1 MSEKERRE
9 KKRGAKKE
17 EREREKKRKIAEAKH
32 SPRVSRVESVA
43 ATFSRFEIVMT
54 AEYGQ
59 EYQRNLAQY
68 SSGSASSRMLQFM
81 R

>member
-1 MSEKERRE
+1 MARKKERS
-9 KKRGAKKE
+9 KKKGE
-17 EREREKKRKIAEAKH
+17 ERERKKRKIGEAKH
-32 SPRVSRVESVA
+32 PRVSRVESVA

-54 AEYGQ
+54 VEYGQ
-59 EYQRNLAQY
+59 EYQRNLTLY

>member
-1 MSEKERRE
+1 MARKKERS
-9 KKRGAKKE
+9 KKKGE
-17 EREREKKRKIAEAKH
+17 EREKKRKIGEAKH
-32 SPRVSRVESVA
+32 PRVSRVESVA

-54 AEYGQ
+54 VEYGQ
-59 EYQRNLAQY
+59 EYQRNLALY

>member
-1 MSEKERRE
+1 MSEEEWRG
-9 KKRGAKKE
+9 KKRGAKKKGR
-17 EREREKKRKIAEAKH
+17 REREKKRKIGEAKH
-32 SPRVSRVESVA
+32 PRVSRVESVA

-54 AEYGQ
+54 VEYGQ
-59 EYQRNLAQY
+59 EYQRNLALY